1 MAVNELDN
9 GNPLTYNWLNEL
21 VHELQT
27 VSKDVKSFAGSARIN
42 LIPDHLSNRSSSN
55 YVQMLTG
62 STVISLDK
70 SGSVGKSLVNF
81 STPFAAP
88 DVLIIPAINFP
99 NNAEDIYATAW
110 ATNINESSCI
120 IRLKRFTPLDK
131 KQSTNITVNFIAIGK
146 GKPTS

>member
-1 MAVNELDN
+1 MKKIDSIPTQKVERVAKLLTTGVKIG
-9 GNPLTYNWLNEL
+9 GNYIKYYGEKLTNPENAQE
-21 VHELQT
+21 
-27 VSKDVKSFAGSARIN
+27 N
-42 LIPDHLSNRSSSN
+42 LH
-55 YVQMLTG
+55 
-62 STVISLDK
+62 K
-70 SGSVGKSLVNF
+70 
-81 STPFAAP
+81 
-88 DVLIIPAINFP
+88 

>member
-9 GNPLTYNWLNEL
+9 GNPLTFNWLNEL
-21 VHELQT
+21 VHEIQSI
-27 VSKDVKSFAGSARIN
+27 SKNVKSFAGSSRIN
-42 LIPDHLSNRSSSN
+42 MIPDHLSNRSGSN

-62 STVISLDK
+62 STVISLEK
-70 SGSVGKSLVNF
+70 GGSVGKSFVSF

-88 DVLIIPAINFP
+88 DVLVVPTINFT

-110 ATNINESSCI
+110 VTNINESGCT
-120 IRLKRFTPLDK
+120 IRVKRFTPLDK
-131 KQSTNITVNFIAIGK
+131 KQSTNITVKFLAIGR

>member
-27 VSKDVKSFAGSARIN
+27 VSKTVTSFAGSSKIN

-62 STVISLDK
+62 SATISLDK
-70 SGSVGKSLVNF
+70 SGSVGKSLVDF
-81 STPFAAP
+81 TTPFAAP
-88 DVLIIPAINFP
+88 DVLVIPSINFP

-110 ATNINESSCI
+110 VTNINESSCI
-120 IRLKRFTPLDK
+120 IRVKRFTPLDK

>member
-9 GNPLTYNWLNEL
+9 GNPLTYNWLNQL
-21 VHELQT
+21 VDEIQN
-27 VSKDVKSFAGSARIN
+27 VSKDVKSFAGSSKIN
-42 LIPDHLSNRSSSN
+42 LIADHLSGGAGSG

-62 STVISLDK
+62 SATISLDK
-70 SGSVGKSLVNF
+70 SGSVGRSLVDF
-81 STPFAAP
+81 TTPFAAP
-88 DVLIIPAINFP
+88 NVLVVPAINFT

-120 IRLKRFTPLDK
+120 IRVKRFTPLDK